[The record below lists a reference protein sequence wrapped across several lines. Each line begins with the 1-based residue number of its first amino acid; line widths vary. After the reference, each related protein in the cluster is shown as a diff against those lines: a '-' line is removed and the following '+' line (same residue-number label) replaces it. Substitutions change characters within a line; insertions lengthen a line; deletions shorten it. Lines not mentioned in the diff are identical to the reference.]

1 MVDVPT
7 ASFEGV
13 SKENVS
19 ALCDRSGLSYRGLV
33 YNNKIIWLF
42 LCYISIGWKIYDVII
57 RNNKITLD
65 TVKSAKIVL

>member
-33 YNNKIIWLF
+33 YNNKIKWIF
-42 LCYISIGWKIYDVII
+42 YVIFQLLG
-57 RNNKITLD
+57 RFPM
-65 TVKSAKIVL
+65 